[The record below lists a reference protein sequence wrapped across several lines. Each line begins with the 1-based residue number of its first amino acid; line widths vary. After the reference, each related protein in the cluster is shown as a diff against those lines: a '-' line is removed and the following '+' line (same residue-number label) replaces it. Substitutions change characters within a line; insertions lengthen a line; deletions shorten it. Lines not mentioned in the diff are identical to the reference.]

1 MTKTR
6 EKLPPTLSREDFETQ
21 EEYDE
26 YLHFEGDDFA
36 PTPATQKQ
44 KKRASKIATNT
55 IEKIAGKKTPI
66 GLRVPERDLSRVKSL
81 ALQKGVPYQTLI
93 NSVLHQYLDGN
104 LVEK

>member
-1 MTKTR
+1 MTKTA
-6 EKLPPTLSREDFETQ
+6 ENLPPILSRNDFETQ

-26 YLHFEGDDFA
+26 YLLLESDDFT
-36 PTPATQKQ
+36 PTLATQEQ
-44 KKRASKIATNT
+44 KDQASQVATNT
-55 IEKIAGKKTPI
+55 VEKIAGKKTPI